1 MPSIPDSTLPP
12 PEKEHHIMAGATWDS
27 MFVPNP
33 QLVFKGLYGDV
44 IVKDY
49 SLQNPFA
56 NWSPFDSATGL
67 LSSDLLSG
75 QGFMETGLL
84 DENGVVFTP
93 KYAVADTMAW
103 QTRATVRKDVTQDT
117 AESTFTCI
125 ESMRPVVQA
134 LRESVPFSQLQAVG
148 APGFGFKKS
157 RTPRVSLRSILH
169 IAVDNQLGADCYQ
182 VTLYPRA
189 VLTKPDVKS
198 QQAKTEQSTK
208 LMFEPLYDQVAGF
221 AEYTWTDGPGW
232 RLLSAL
238 VAVSSVVATA
248 VTGAKA
254 NLTFNPPTNGT
265 APYTYSVGI
274 VPAASGATVTFGGT
288 AAAPTAVVS
297 GLTVGTSYAFTVT
310 ATDSTGRVS
319 QASTTSN
326 SVTAIT

>member
-1 MPSIPDSTLPP
+1 
-12 PEKEHHIMAGATWDS
+12 MAGATWDS
-27 MFVPNP
+27 LFVPNP
-33 QLVFKGLYGDV
+33 QLVFKGLYGSV

-67 LSSDLLSG
+67 LSSDLVG
-75 QGFMETGLL
+75 AQGFLETGLL
-84 DENGVVFTP
+84 DENGVTFTP
-93 KYAVADTMAW
+93 KYALADTNAW
-103 QTRATVRKDVTQDT
+103 QTRAAVRKDATQDT

-125 ESMRPVVQA
+125 ESLRPVVQA
-134 LRESVPFSQLQAVG
+134 LRESMPFSQLQQVG
-148 APGFGFKKS
+148 AAGFGLKKP
-157 RTPRVSLRSILH
+157 RTPRIALRSILY
-169 IAVDNQLGADCYQ
+169 IAVDTQLGADCYQ
-182 VTLYPRA
+182 VTLFPRC
-189 VLTKPDVKS
+189 VLLKPDVKS
-198 QQAKTEQSTK
+198 QNPKSEQNAK
-208 LMFEPLYDQVAGF
+208 LVFEPLYDQVAGF

-238 VAVSSVVATA
+238 IAASSVVATA

-274 VPAASGATVTFGGT
+274 VPAASGATVAFGGT

-297 GLTVGTSYAFTVT
+297 GLTVGTSYSFTVT

-319 QASTTSN
+319 QASVASN